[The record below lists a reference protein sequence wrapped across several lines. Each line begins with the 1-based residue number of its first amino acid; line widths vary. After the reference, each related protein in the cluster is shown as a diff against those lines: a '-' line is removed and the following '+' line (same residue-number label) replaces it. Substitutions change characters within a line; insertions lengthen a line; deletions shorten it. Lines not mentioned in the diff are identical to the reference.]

1 MPSKATHAGTALPSP
16 RCISP
21 SARSAG
27 APGAGGGA
35 FWGSTETDRLN
46 VAARGMDLSVIGRC
60 SESMRS

>member
-16 RCISP
+16 RFISP
-21 SARSAG
+21 SARSA
-27 APGAGGGA
+27 ARRARGGA

-60 SESMRS
+60 SAPMRA